1 MKVLKGVLAAMA
13 MAAAIASNVSAQ
25 SAYPLQNGQV
35 VSLAAAKGGA
45 LYFKITVPQGL
56 GALVVGSAGGT
67 GDCDLYMSYAILP
80 TLNSYIFRPYQTG
93 NREVITIP
101 NPQPGDWY
109 VMAHARSAFSGM
121 GLQMLMQPIED
132 TRVGTPIFTPGGGI
146 YANYAAVT
154 MASATTGTTIRFT
167 IDGTAPTTNSPVYTG
182 TVVIVTQTIVRAQ
195 AFKDGMTDSYP
206 AGALFTISKG
216 VVVTPPVTPATG
228 GGGGVV
234 QVAVSGGSGLG
245 AFRWAGR
252 KLSDPAGLPGGM
264 RYGEGIEG
272 GLRYCQWSSGGLIVH
287 AVFSSSATAANGNSV
302 RWYHFTTN
310 GRPYPSLA
318 GYGWTLSSSARAG
331 AVTWYRYKH

>member
-1 MKVLKGVLAAMA
+1 MKVLKGVLTAMA
-13 MAAAIASNVSAQ
+13 IAAAIATNVSAQ

-56 GALVVGSAGGT
+56 GALIVGSAGGT

-80 TLNSYIFRPYQTG
+80 SLNSYIFRPYQTG

-109 VMAHARSAFSGM
+109 VMAHARGAFSGV

-146 YANYAAVT
+146 YANYAAVV
-154 MASATTGTTIRFT
+154 MASSTTGATIRYT

-182 TVVIVTQTIVRAQ
+182 TVVIVTQTLLRAQ
-195 AFKDGMTDSYP
+195 AFKDGLTDSYP
-206 AGALFTISKG
+206 SAALYTISKG
-216 VVVTPPVTPATG
+216 AVTPTPSTPPVVSG
-228 GGGGVV
+228 GGTTVGA
-234 QVAVSGGSGLG
+234 VAGGSGLG

-264 RYGEGIEG
+264 RYGEGVEG

-287 AVFSSSATAANGNSV
+287 AVFSASASAVNGNSC

-318 GYGWTLSSSARAG
+318 GYGWTLTSAQRAG